1 MNRREFIALLGSTL
15 VALSRTVRAE
25 QAPKVARIG
34 YLYPGSQAAIAG
46 RTEAMLN
53 GLRDLGYIE
62 GRNLVV
68 ERRYGEWKLERLRD
82 LADELVA
89 LKVDVIVAAATAAA
103 RAAKQATSTIPIVAV
118 SMGDPVGDD
127 LVASLGSPG
136 GNLTGNTFLGPELV
150 AKRLQLFRDAVP
162 GFSRLAALWHPGAYG
177 EATMAGILKE
187 TESAAARSGVQLQ
200 LVGVAEPHALD
211 NAFSAAV
218 GERAD
223 ALIVLHHQYAG
234 AGPAQPTLSGRAH
247 VSGGGMMVTGGKS
260 SQSSQGARPLVEQW
274 IAAC

>member
-1 MNRREFIALLGSTL
+1 MRRREFIALTGSAL
-15 VALSRTVRAE
+15 IALSRTARAQ

-34 YLYPGSQAAIAG
+34 YLYPGPQTAIAS
-46 RTEAMLN
+46 RNEAMMN

-89 LKVDVIVAAATAAA
+89 LKVDVIVAAATPAA

-136 GNLTGNTFLGPELV
+136 GNVTGNTFLGPELV
-150 AKRLQLFRDAVP
+150 AKR
-162 GFSRLAALWHPGAYG
+162 
-177 EATMAGILKE
+177 GI
-187 TESAAARSGVQLQ
+187 
-200 LVGVAEPHALD
+200 
-211 NAFSAAV
+211 
-218 GERAD
+218 
-223 ALIVLHHQYAG
+223 
-234 AGPAQPTLSGRAH
+234 RAH
-247 VSGGGMMVTGGKS
+247 TAKPRW
-260 SQSSQGARPLVEQW
+260 QAY
-274 IAAC
+274 